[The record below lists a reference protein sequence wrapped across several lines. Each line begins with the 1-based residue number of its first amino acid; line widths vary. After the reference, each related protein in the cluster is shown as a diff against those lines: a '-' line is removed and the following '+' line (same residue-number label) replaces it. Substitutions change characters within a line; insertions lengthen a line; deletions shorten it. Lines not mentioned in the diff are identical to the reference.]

1 RQACR
6 QLAGEGVE
14 AVAVCFLHSY
24 ANPDHE
30 RRAAAIASELL
41 PHAAVSTSHAVA
53 PQMREYERASTTV
66 ANAYVK
72 QLAGRYLGNLQ
83 EGMRSLGV
91 PAPLHVTLSN
101 GGTATAATAAEF
113 PVRLVESGPCGGALA
128 AAETARRC
136 GFEDL
141 LAFDMG
147 GTTAKAFLS
156 AGGEFPIT
164 TESEVARV
172 YRFKRGSGLPLLV
185 PVLDMIEVGA
195 GGGSI
200 ARIDPLGLPVVGP
213 ESAGSSPG
221 PACYGL
227 GGELP
232 TVTDADLLLGFLDP
246 GFFLGGEMA
255 LDTEAAARAVSGF
268 ARGLND
274 KPDGLGG
281 ASGAENTAAAW
292 GIHRLVNEN
301 MANAARVHAAERG
314 LDVASFAMVATGGA
328 GPVHACKVAELLGI
342 ETVIVPGAAGVS
354 SAIGLLLAP
363 LSFDFSQSLVARLA
377 DLDLGRV
384 DELLAGLESRGRG
397 IVAAGGVS
405 GDRVEVVRTA
415 DMRYVGQGH
424 EIRVPL
430 PGGSL
435 EERSHPA
442 LQEAFDNAYSRSYGR
457 ICEGVPVEA
466 IHWRVTVSGPRP
478 KLQLGSPGSRG
489 TPLKGEREAF
499 FDGRPQPV
507 PVFDRYALP
516 AGFAETGPLIV
527 EEVESTTVVPPGWSL
542 SSTERG
548 DLLVRRSG
556 SRSA

>member
-1 RQACR
+1 
-6 QLAGEGVE
+6 
-14 AVAVCFLHSY
+14 
-24 ANPDHE
+24 
-30 RRAAAIASELL
+30 
-41 PHAAVSTSHAVA
+41 
-53 PQMREYERASTTV
+53 
-66 ANAYVK
+66 
-72 QLAGRYLGNLQ
+72 
-83 EGMRSLGV
+83 
-91 PAPLHVTLSN
+91 
-101 GGTATAATAAEF
+101 
-113 PVRLVESGPCGGALA
+113 
-128 AAETARRC
+128 
-136 GFEDL
+136 
-141 LAFDMG
+141 
-147 GTTAKAFLS
+147 
-156 AGGEFPIT
+156 
-164 TESEVARV
+164 
-172 YRFKRGSGLPLLV
+172 
-185 PVLDMIEVGA
+185 
-195 GGGSI
+195 
-200 ARIDPLGLPVVGP
+200 
-213 ESAGSSPG
+213 
-221 PACYGL
+221 
-227 GGELP
+227 
-232 TVTDADLLLGFLDP
+232 
-246 GFFLGGEMA
+246 
-255 LDTEAAARAVSGF
+255 
-268 ARGLND
+268 
-274 KPDGLGG
+274 
-281 ASGAENTAAAW
+281 
-292 GIHRLVNEN
+292 

-430 PGGSL
+430 PGGSI

>member
-1 RQACR
+1 
-6 QLAGEGVE
+6 
-14 AVAVCFLHSY
+14 
-24 ANPDHE
+24 
-30 RRAAAIASELL
+30 
-41 PHAAVSTSHAVA
+41 
-53 PQMREYERASTTV
+53 M
-66 ANAYVK
+66 
-72 QLAGRYLGNLQ
+72 
-83 EGMRSLGV
+83 
-91 PAPLHVTLSN
+91 
-101 GGTATAATAAEF
+101 
-113 PVRLVESGPCGGALA
+113 
-128 AAETARRC
+128 
-136 GFEDL
+136 
-141 LAFDMG
+141 
-147 GTTAKAFLS
+147 
-156 AGGEFPIT
+156 
-164 TESEVARV
+164 

-232 TVTDADLLLGFLDP
+232 TVTDADLLLGFLNP

-268 ARGLND
+268 ARGLSHD
-274 KPDGLGG
+274 PDGAAG
-281 ASGAENTAAAW
+281 ASGQPDTAAAAW

-328 GPVHACKVAELLGI
+328 GPVHACKVAELLGM
-342 ETVIVPGAAGVS
+342 ETVIVPDAAGVS

-377 DLDLGRV
+377 DVDLGRV

-430 PGGSL
+430 PEGSL
-435 EERSHPA
+435 EEQAHAA
-442 LQEAFDNAYSRSYGR
+442 LQEAFDAAYRRSYGR
-457 ICEGVPVEA
+457 LCEGVPVEA
-466 IHWRVTVSGPRP
+466 IHWRVTVSGP
-478 KLQLGSPGSRG
+478 QAEAAPGAFRDRRG
-489 TPLKGEREAF
+489 TPLKGEREAI

-516 AGFAETGPLIV
+516 AGFTETGPLIV

-542 SSTERG
+542 SSTETG
-548 DLLVRRSG
+548 DLLARRNGPRSG
-556 SRSA
+556 